1 MVIKDQAMIML
12 EVIDA
17 VLLSFLKDYKSLG
30 GNTVPFSWL
39 FKCIEQRLEG

>member
-1 MVIKDQAMIML
+1 MMKYHVVIKDQAMITL

-30 GNTVPFSWL
+30 VIQSHFPGYLNA
-39 FKCIEQRLEG
+39 